1 MMSYNLLNFPDPNPY
16 GKADTLAD
24 ILAWHPVDL
33 LIAEEIH
40 DLSGAEQVLNDAL
53 NVNGVGRFSMATFVP
68 QQSAQ
73 WATIKLAQCIYYDHN
88 KLGLRDQSLL
98 LTDVRDINMYTMF
111 LRDNGIFQ
119 GDTTFFTVY
128 AVHLK
133 ASNDPPDIADREAM
147 AQILMAHAATL
158 PAGRPVIVAGDMN
171 VYSGNEPA
179 FTVLL
184 TPFGGVQ
191 LEDPLQLG
199 GQAWAGLGNAA
210 IFTQSTRVNTIFG
223 DGAGGGLDD
232 RFDIALLS
240 DDIISGS
247 GPLQL
252 VPGSYRPLGN
262 SGTCWN
268 DNITDCSTWQT
279 PFSILRKLYYMSDHL
294 PLAFSLSTN
303 AVLGLP
309 TVSTHTAPGMHLRG
323 RELVLRNATDGQL
336 TIINALGQLLM
347 ETTVG
352 PGRASVELPLDLDG
366 ICIARLTSVNGSASL
381 KMYLE

>member
-40 DLSGAEQVLNDAL
+40 DLNGAEQVLNNAL
-53 NVNGVGRFSMATFVP
+53 NVNGVDRFSMATFVP

-73 WATIKLAQCIYYDHN
+73 WATIKLAQCIFYDHN
-88 KLGLRDQSLL
+88 KLGLREQTFLY
-98 LTDVRDINMYTMF
+98 TDVRDINVYTMY

-133 ASNDPPDIADREAM
+133 ASNDPQDIADRESM
-147 AQILMAHAATL
+147 AQVLMAHAATL

-171 VYSGNEPA
+171 IYTGSEPA

-184 TPFGGVQ
+184 TPLGGVQ

-210 IFTQSTRVNTIFG
+210 IFTQSTRVNTLFG

-240 DDIISGS
+240 DDIIDGS
-247 GPLQL
+247 GPLHL

-268 DNITDCSTWQT
+268 DNITDCSTWQA
-279 PFSILRKLYYMSDHL
+279 PFNILRKLYYMSDHL

-303 AVLGLP
+303 AILGMQALSFP
-309 TVSTHTAPGMHLRG
+309 ARPGMALQG
-323 RELVLRNATDGQL
+323 RAIVLENGLAGQL
-336 TIINALGQLLM
+336 TIFNALGQEIM
-347 ETTVG
+347 GTTVG
-352 PGRASVELPLDLDG
+352 PGRSRVELPVDLHG
-366 ICIARLTSVNGSASL
+366 VCIAQLTSVGDQATL
-381 KMYLE
+381 KLFLE

>member
-1 MMSYNLLNFPDPNPY
+1 MLSYNLLNFPDANPY

-24 ILAWHPVDL
+24 ILSWHPVDL

-40 DLSGAEQVLNDAL
+40 DLNGAEQVLNDAL
-53 NVNGVGRFSMATFVP
+53 NVNGVDRFSMATFVP

-98 LTDVRDINMYTMF
+98 LTDVRDINVYTMY
-111 LRDNGIFQ
+111 LCESGTFQ

-128 AVHLK
+128 ALHLK
-133 ASNDPPDIADREAM
+133 ASNDPQDIADREAM
-147 AQILMAHAATL
+147 AQVLMAHAATL

-171 VYSGNEPA
+171 IYTGSEPA
-179 FTVLL
+179 FSVML
-184 TPFGGVQ
+184 TPMGGVQ

-210 IFTQSTRVNTIFG
+210 IFTQSTRVNAIFG

-232 RFDIALLS
+232 RFDISLFS
-240 DDIISGS
+240 DDIIDGS

-262 SGTCWN
+262 NGTCWN
-268 DNITDCSTWQT
+268 DNITDCSTWQA
-279 PFSILRKLYYMSDHL
+279 PFSILRKLYFMSDHL

-303 AVLGLP
+303 AVLGMHPPSSP
-309 TVSTHTAPGMHLRG
+309 TAQGMALHGRG
-323 RELVLRNATDGQL
+323 IVLQNTKSGSL
-336 TIINALGQLLM
+336 TIFNAWGQAIM
-347 ETTVG
+347 ETSVE
-352 PGRASVELPLDLDG
+352 PGRSNVELPQELHG
-366 ICIARLTSVNGSASL
+366 IYVAQLTSVEGRATL
-381 KMYLE
+381 KMCLE